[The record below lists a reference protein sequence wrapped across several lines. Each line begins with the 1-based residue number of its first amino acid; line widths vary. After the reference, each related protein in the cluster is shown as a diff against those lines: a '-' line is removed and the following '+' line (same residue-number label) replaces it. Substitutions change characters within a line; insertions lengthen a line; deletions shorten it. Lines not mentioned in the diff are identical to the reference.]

1 MQPGASFGC
10 GDRRN
15 RVFNRPETNVAVELV
30 RVKGEILNT
39 DRRDFCYAS
48 TASVQFDIYQIWK
61 RTRRK
66 QAVCEWSVEVDFI
79 VGCVEEC
86 KVVPATN
93 CNKCI
98 EWGERSKRGE
108 REYREKMHVVSI
120 GNNTGICKPVAHD
133 VHFFSV
139 LSLASFGPLAPFNT
153 LVAVGGGDYFALF
166 NATHDEIDLDGPFA
180 DGLFAPRPFPDLV
193 NIELY
198 GCGGGVAEVS
208 PICVQDFAFNPYQFY
223 GHVSFGPIEYTVSTV
238 ATPEGSTRLHLLVG
252 VGLGLLGM
260 HAVTRVR

>member
-1 MQPGASFGC
+1 MRTIRLLLVLFVC
-10 GDRRN
+10 
-15 RVFNRPETNVAVELV
+15 AVPAAAD
-30 RVKGEILNT
+30 T
-39 DRRDFCYAS
+39 
-48 TASVQFDIYQIWK
+48 IYQVTGSGTI
-61 RTRRK
+61 T
-66 QAVCEWSVEVDFI
+66 
-79 VGCVEEC
+79 
-86 KVVPATN
+86 
-93 CNKCI
+93 
-98 EWGERSKRGE
+98 
-108 REYREKMHVVSI
+108 
-120 GNNTGICKPVAHD
+120 GNNSCNGPCTETIDFSFLVSYTLAYPGIVSDAYD

-208 PICVQDFAFNPYQFY
+208 PICVQDFAFNPDQFY